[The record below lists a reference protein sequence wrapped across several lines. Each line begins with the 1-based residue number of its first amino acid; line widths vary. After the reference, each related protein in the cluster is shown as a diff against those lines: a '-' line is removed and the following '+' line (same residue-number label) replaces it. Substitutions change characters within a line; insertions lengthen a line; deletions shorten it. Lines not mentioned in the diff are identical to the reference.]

1 MKRDTGLLMSFG
13 TTAIASLMF
22 VGALTDKLCAQTVL
36 RFDPPQ
42 DRIGEGVIE
51 DGFLF
56 SAPRAPQFVN
66 GGGLNFIDP
75 SPGLNNWNGLNT
87 VPYNGTYYAQ
97 PYTGSEPVLTQT
109 DDLPFALDSFDYA
122 PLSAT
127 YNGTNTI
134 LVTGYDTRGGTI
146 TTQLVWDG
154 QVQGI
159 PSDFHTFY
167 FGGGWASLT
176 QVVMFAATPWAG
188 YGIGFSI
195 DNIAVSPIPEP
206 GALFLVGFGA
216 ATVLMIRVGRWR
228 RNGHQNGHQ
237 RS

>member
-1 MKRDTGLLMSFG
+1 MILELSDQSSLLDSGAQEPYEGGGVDGVAYVISGRNEVLHEEGHGVVNVVRHHSNCFFDVCRRSHRQALRPDG
-13 TTAIASLMF
+13 FAI
-22 VGALTDKLCAQTVL
+22 
-36 RFDPPQ
+36 RPPQ

-87 VPYNGTYYAQ
+87 GPYNGTYYAQ

-134 LVTGYDTRGGTI
+134 LVTG
-146 TTQLVWDG
+146 
-154 QVQGI
+154 
-159 PSDFHTFY
+159 
-167 FGGGWASLT
+167 
-176 QVVMFAATPWAG
+176 
-188 YGIGFSI
+188 
-195 DNIAVSPIPEP
+195 
-206 GALFLVGFGA
+206 
-216 ATVLMIRVGRWR
+216 
-228 RNGHQNGHQ
+228 
-237 RS
+237 